1 MEKPKK
7 INPAELRGILRLHE
21 MWLAGMEGGERAVL
35 RGADLDGLNMSRANL
50 RRADLSEA
58 AMDEA
63 VMAEVDL
70 TEADMSKASLEWANL
85 RGAKMVRANLRGT
98 DLSMTDLS
106 GADLSGADLEYSCW
120 PLWCGGLHI
129 KTDRGIMAQLAYHFC
144 SQDCSDPDYIRAR
157 NAILDFANSFSRA
170 GELGFLM
177 PLPEPPPPN
186 SGRS

>member
-1 MEKPKK
+1 MDEPKK
-7 INPAELRGILRLHE
+7 INPVELEEILRLHK
-21 MWLAGMEGGERAVL
+21 MWLAGVDGGERAVL
-35 RGADLDGLNMSRANL
+35 RNANLSGANLSGANL

-58 AMDEA
+58 AMDKA

-70 TEADMSKASLEWANL
+70 TEADMSKANLGWANL

-98 DLSMTDLS
+98 NLSMTDLS
-106 GADLSGADLEYSCW
+106 RADLSGADLEYSCW
-120 PLWCGGLHI
+120 PLWCGGLHV

-144 SQDCSDPDYIRAR
+144 SQDCHDPDYIRAR
-157 NAILDFANSFSRA
+157 NAILDFANSFGRA